1 MTTLAPTDARWALAA
16 AVRLGSAP
24 LPGLLDVLSELI
36 AAALPS
42 AGAPMVAVLT
52 GDCSRS
58 PLKLAGPE
66 PFASRVTSAELAR
79 LGAELPVGEPTNTT
93 VSLGGEPRRAL
104 VYAAKP
110 PGAAGSIFAIT
121 LAGDDEPPTDVVA
134 VVGGLCEVAATAWI
148 DHAVAA
154 PVEPLP
160 SSLIAAQERTRA
172 ITELTEAHEAT
183 LTAVLAALRSRD
195 LADDASRVAATDL
208 AVAALI
214 ELREAGDRGRS
225 LAEEPAGAAF
235 ERLQA
240 QLAPIARYASATL
253 ELVGPAEV
261 AATTAAG
268 GASAGGAS
276 GSGRGGADRPLPAE
290 LAHAAR
296 ATARGIALVL
306 LEQEGVSRIRVAW
319 QVEPGALAI
328 VARDDGPGALRAEA
342 LAVHR
347 IAERVEALGGSVTV
361 DAVEG
366 WGTTVR
372 AELPLGAGAAPADD
386 GPLRLLG
393 ARELEVLTELARG
406 SRNAQIAEALTIT
419 PHTVK
424 FHVANI
430 LRKLGVDSRG
440 EAAAIAH
447 QHGLGS

>member
-16 AVRLGSAP
+16 AVRLASAP
-24 LPGLLDVLSELI
+24 LPELLDTLADLI
-36 AAALPS
+36 SAALPT

-58 PLKLAGPE
+58 PLKLAGPD
-66 PFASRVTSAELAR
+66 PLASRVTSAELSR
-79 LGAELPVGEPTNTT
+79 LGSSLPVGQPTVTT
-93 VSLGGEPRRAL
+93 VSLAGEERRVLA
-104 VYAAKP
+104 YAAMP

-121 LAGDDEPPTDVVA
+121 LAGTDEPPADVVA
-134 VVGGLCEVAATAWI
+134 VIGGLCEVAATAWI
-148 DHAVAA
+148 DHAVDAA
-154 PVEPLP
+154 PDRLP
-160 SSLIAAQERTRA
+160 ASLVAAQERSRA
-172 ITELTEAHEAT
+172 ITELAEAHEAT
-183 LTAVLAALRSRD
+183 LTAILAALRSRD
-195 LADDASRVAATDL
+195 LSDAGSRTAATDL

-235 ERLQA
+235 TRLQA
-240 QLAPIARYASATL
+240 QLAPIARYASAEL
-253 ELVGPAEV
+253 ELVGPV
-261 AATTAAG
+261 DGDPAA
-268 GASAGGAS
+268 S
-276 GSGRGGADRPLPAE
+276 RPLPAE

-306 LEQEGVSRIRVAW
+306 LEQDAVSRIRIAW
-319 QVEPGALAI
+319 AVEAAALVI
-328 VARDDGPGALRAEA
+328 TARDDGPGALRAEA

-347 IAERVEALGGSVTV
+347 IAERVEAVGGSVSV
-361 DAVEG
+361 EAVEG
-366 WGTTVR
+366 WGTTIR
-372 AELPLGAGAAPADD
+372 AELPLGAGPAPADD

-393 ARELEVLTELARG
+393 ARELEVLAELARG

-430 LRKLGVDSRG
+430 LRKLGVESRG

-447 QHGLGS
+447 QHGLGD